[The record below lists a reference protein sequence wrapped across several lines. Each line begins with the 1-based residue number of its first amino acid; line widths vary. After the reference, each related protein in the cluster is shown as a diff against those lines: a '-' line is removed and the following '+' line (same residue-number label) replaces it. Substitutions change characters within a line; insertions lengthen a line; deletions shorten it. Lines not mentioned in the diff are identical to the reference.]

1 MVGTFRIRQRIL
13 GGITL
18 RLVYIDGK
26 LKLSLIEEEM
36 KAIKKT
42 WPQPIE
48 IDKRWIPFLVE
59 DIAIHKLINIRP
71 LLIIESDARRTAF
84 LLPKTRYRRGGSF
97 FSLLLSF
104 PFSPE
109 PKTFI
114 TYLKFSLM
122 LTGVDTNINTKPWV
136 QATRN
141 CSFPTQWW

>member
-59 DIAIHKLINIRP
+59 DMANVNLEAWKDELG
-71 LLIIESDARRTAF
+71 
-84 LLPKTRYRRGGSF
+84 K
-97 FSLLLSF
+97 
-104 PFSPE
+104 
-109 PKTFI
+109 K
-114 TYLKFSLM
+114 
-122 LTGVDTNINTKPWV
+122 
-136 QATRN
+136 
-141 CSFPTQWW
+141 

>member
-1 MVGTFRIRQRIL
+1 MVGAFRIRSRIL

-59 DIAIHKLINIRP
+59 DIANVNLEAWKDQL
-71 LLIIESDARRTAF
+71 E
-84 LLPKTRYRRGGSF
+84 K
-97 FSLLLSF
+97 
-104 PFSPE
+104 
-109 PKTFI
+109 K
-114 TYLKFSLM
+114 
-122 LTGVDTNINTKPWV
+122 
-136 QATRN
+136 
-141 CSFPTQWW
+141 